1 MYALLAAESEDIINK
16 LFNNIQM
23 ADENTSDWIEF
34 YRQKWVIASL
44 NKWDARKI
52 ARSVQSNKRKGNNIT
67 YQNTRNKSFKE
78 KEQKTI
84 AIDTD
89 VEEDCCEDD
98 NYEKNNH
105 NKENELTLRVKEL
118 EYRENDLASKER
130 EIVLREREAKFVK
143 WNYIIVKKSVN

>member
-52 ARSVQSNKRKGNNIT
+52 ARSVQSNKPRMQTKRP
-67 YQNTRNKSFKE
+67 NT
-78 KEQKTI
+78 
-84 AIDTD
+84 A
-89 VEEDCCEDD
+89 
-98 NYEKNNH
+98 
-105 NKENELTLRVKEL
+105 
-118 EYRENDLASKER
+118 
-130 EIVLREREAKFVK
+130 
-143 WNYIIVKKSVN
+143 KSVPVKRKQNVQSNNNKKKNKKPLQLIPMLKKIVVKMIIMKKIIIIKRTS